1 MAALPALL
9 ALPAPF
15 LRKVCEK
22 KESRI
27 SRILRAI
34 VSIRVGFRVRVMIK
48 MAKKS
53 WGHGKFYGHY
63 NFAYDLAY
71 DLP

>member
-27 SRILRAI
+27 SQILRAI
-34 VSIRVGFRVRVMIK
+34 VSIRVGFRVRDRVRVTIK
-48 MAKKS
+48 MAEKKLGP
-53 WGHGKFYGHY
+53 W
-63 NFAYDLAY
+63 
-71 DLP
+71 